1 MAPPASRKRR
11 SPRDP
16 GRPRADRVNR
26 HAGDQSRPTMT
37 DVALE
42 ARVSQTTVSLVLN
55 HAKGARLSAETRQR
69 VLSAASRLGYRL
81 VSRGPDLAARAD
93 ATTIGFVVN
102 EISTDPWMAMALD
115 GARERAWANGLTI
128 SLAVTR
134 GDAEMEQAV
143 LTSILRQPLL
153 GLIYGRIH
161 TVRVEPRPFLFQ
173 KPTVLLNCY
182 LGDRSLTSV
191 VPAEVAG
198 GRTGTERLIQGGH
211 RRIGFINGEPWMEA
225 SRDRLKGYRKALAA
239 AGIKYD
245 ADLVRDGNWE
255 PSTGYQRTRELMELK
270 HPPTAIFCA
279 NDLMA
284 IGCYDALR
292 ELDLAIPGD
301 VAVMGY
307 DDRETARY
315 MRPALT
321 TVVLPHFEMGAKA
334 VEALID
340 LTSRPGSRP
349 LHIKEKGP
357 LVERNSV

>member
-1 MAPPASRKRR
+1 MEKTKAALRAHVLEHSVKRG
-11 SPRDP
+11 SFTLKSGATSSWFLDTKQSAC
-16 GRPRADRVNR
+16 RPEGIVLI
-26 HAGDQSRPTMT
+26 SEL
-37 DVALE
+37 AL
-42 ARVSQTTVSLVLN
+42 
-55 HAKGARLSAETRQR
+55 GII
-69 VLSAASRLGYRL
+69 
-81 VSRGPDLAARAD
+81 PAD
-93 ATTIGFVVN
+93 ATAIGFVVN

-245 ADLVRDGNWE
+245 AELVRDGNWE

-349 LHIKEKGP
+349 LQIKEKGP